1 MMRIAIIGANG
12 SAGKLLT
19 QEAVAR
25 GHEIIAVTRSENET
39 VAPVSLRRD
48 VFDIERGDIAGFD
61 AMVDALT
68 PSADAGEDFT
78 ERAAS
83 HLIDLVSGLPTRLI
97 VLDNGD
103 GKVPAAVESARVAKW
118 TYISPEVTSAE
129 LAVAVIEEIERGP
142 LTAHIRQRVVVG
154 EK

>member
-1 MMRIAIIGANG
+1 MRIAIIGANG
-12 SAGKLLT
+12 SAGKLIT
-19 QEAVAR
+19 QEAVSR
-25 GHEIIAVTRSENET
+25 RHEVIAVTRSENET
-39 VAPVSLRRD
+39 EAPVSLRRD
-48 VFDIERGDIAGFD
+48 VFEIERGDIAGFD

-68 PSADAGEDFT
+68 PSADAGEDFL

-97 VLDNGD
+97 VLDSGD
-103 GKVPAAVESARVAKW
+103 GKVPAAVEGNHVAKW
-118 TYISPEVTSAE
+118 TYVSPEVTSAE
-129 LAVAVIEEIERGP
+129 LAVAVIDELERGP